1 MLPNEN
7 YLVGSLLTL
16 KSKKIKKRLLLGSS
30 AIDSLQN
37 AIYLKC
43 LALKLAKKS
52 AARKTPFFEKNSPVK
67 RVQSQETP
75 LDSYFLKIALKSL
88 FLDGFS

>member
-1 MLPNEN
+1 MCP
-7 YLVGSLLTL
+7 GSQGTPVRVFRV

-37 AIYLKC
+37 AIYLKY

-67 RVQSQETP
+67 RIQSQETP